1 MGIGCCASTCV
12 PPRAWTGGFS
22 DSWSTYNLLIQNFS
36 FKHEITPWRIFT
48 KGKKAQKFSSLH
60 ASLHRDR
67 GFNVWKITIFVG
79 FICSAWELGYRTRF
93 NRCCLIST
101 NCPKLWLY
109 CHIRVCVCAFLFK
122 QYIRVAQLLRFWK
135 STLFDAEL
143 DTLMP
148 CVKIPVTL
156 KYEHSTE
163 G

>member
-1 MGIGCCASTCV
+1 MRENWGIELDLTDAVSSPQT
-12 PPRAWTGGFS
+12 ALNS
-22 DSWSTYNLLIQNFS
+22 DCTVIY
-36 FKHEITPWRIFT
+36 
-48 KGKKAQKFSSLH
+48 
-60 ASLHRDR
+60 
-67 GFNVWKITIFVG
+67 
-79 FICSAWELGYRTRF
+79 
-93 NRCCLIST
+93 
-101 NCPKLWLY
+101 
-109 CHIRVCVCAFLFK
+109 VCVCVCTFLFK